1 MPNEPLTPEDTEQ
14 LEYAD
19 IFVSMWA
26 LGERIDRMKQTLND
40 INEAIDR
47 L

>member
-1 MPNEPLTPEDTEQ
+1 MTPEDLEE
-14 LEYAD
+14 LEYAE

-26 LGERIDRMKQTLND
+26 LGERLDRMKHVIGDLNRQ
-40 INEAIDR
+40 IDE

>member
-1 MPNEPLTPEDTEQ
+1 MTTEEE
-14 LEYAD
+14 LEYAE
-19 IFVSMWA
+19 IFVMMWA

-40 INEAIDR
+40 INLQIDD

>member
-1 MPNEPLTPEDTEQ
+1 MTPEDLEE
-14 LEYAD
+14 LEYAE

-26 LGERIDRMKQTLND
+26 LGERLDRMREVIADLNRQ
-40 INEAIDR
+40 IDE

>member
-1 MPNEPLTPEDTEQ
+1 MTPEDIEQ

-19 IFVSMWA
+19 IIVSMWA
-26 LGERIDRMKQTLND
+26 LGERLDRMKETLKD
-40 INEAIDR
+40 INRQIDE